1 MWRCSP
7 AAQEL
12 SMSPLRRRLI
22 EDMQIRNLSGH
33 TQRAYVEQVVRF
45 GRYFRR
51 SPEHLGPAEIR
62 TYLLYLTQE
71 RHLAAS
77 SIIVTVSALRFFY
90 TLTLKRPWAVEDDI
104 PTSRKAKKLPI
115 VLSQEEVRRFLGAV
129 DNLKH
134 RVLLTVCYAIVS
146 TCFQPRARTRSATA
160 YWRS

>member
-1 MWRCSP
+1 
-7 AAQEL
+7 
-12 SMSPLRRRLI
+12 MSPLRRRLI

-45 GRYFRR
+45 GRYFHR

-90 TLTLKRPWAVEDDI
+90 TVTLKRPWVVEDDI
-104 PTSRKAKKLPI
+104 PAGHQAKKLPV
-115 VLSQEEVRRFLGAV
+115 VLSKEEVAHFLGAV

-134 RVLLTVCYAIVS
+134 RMVLTVCYA
-146 TCFQPRARTRSATA
+146 
-160 YWRS
+160 